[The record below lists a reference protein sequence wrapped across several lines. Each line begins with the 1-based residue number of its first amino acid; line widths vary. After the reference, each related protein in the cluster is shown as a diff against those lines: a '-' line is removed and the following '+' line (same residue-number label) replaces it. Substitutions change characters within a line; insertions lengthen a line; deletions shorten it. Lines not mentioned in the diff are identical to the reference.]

1 MVVDGLLSSFSI
13 LGGRRVL
20 EFSSEGNVIYSG
32 QNKVLNIDCCSLSAL
47 KVEKSKVF
55 VLR

>member
-1 MVVDGLLSSFSI
+1 MVDGLVSSFSI

-32 QNKVLNIDCCSLSAL
+32 QNKALNIDCCSLSAL

-55 VLR
+55 ALR